1 MLEARITVSPA
12 PDPTSDP
19 TPAPAPAPASIPSKL
34 IDLNILVDLTFL
46 LAFAPALPTKPSQPP
61 LKSILKR
68 KREVVISS
76 DDDDKSDLDD
86 GEKEDL
92 LGDSD
97 YRPGRLLKCKGN
109 RGQFKKAR
117 TE

>member
-1 MLEARITVSPA
+1 LVNMPTLEARITVSPI
-12 PDPTSDP
+12 PNPT
-19 TPAPAPAPASIPSKL
+19 PAPASIPSKL
-34 IDLNILVDLTFL
+34 IDLNILIDLTFL
-46 LAFAPALPTKPSQPP
+46 LAFAPALLTKPLQPP
-61 LKSILKR
+61 LKSILKK

-76 DDDDKSDLDD
+76 DNDDKSDLDN

-92 LGDSD
+92 SGDSN
-97 YRPGRLLKCKGN
+97 YRPGRPLKRKGN

>member
-1 MLEARITVSPA
+1 MDDLPTLEPGIMISPV
-12 PDPTSDP
+12 
-19 TPAPAPAPASIPSKL
+19 PAPAPAPALVPASIASKL
-34 IDLNILVDLTFL
+34 VDLNILVDLTFL
-46 LAFAPALPTKPSQPP
+46 LAFAPAPPTQPP

-76 DDDDKSDLDD
+76 GDDGNSDLDN

-92 LGDSD
+92 PGDGD
-97 YRPGRLLKCKGN
+97 YRPGRRQSRRRGN
-109 RGQFKKAR
+109 RGQFKTAR

>member
-1 MLEARITVSPA
+1 MDDLPTLEPGIMISPV
-12 PDPTSDP
+12 
-19 TPAPAPAPASIPSKL
+19 PAPAPAPALVPASIA
-34 IDLNILVDLTFL
+34 NLTFL
-46 LAFAPALPTKPSQPP
+46 LAFAPAPPTQPP

-76 DDDDKSDLDD
+76 GDDGNSDLDN

-92 LGDSD
+92 PGDGD
-97 YRPGRLLKCKGN
+97 YRPGRRQSRRRGN
-109 RGQFKKAR
+109 RGQFKTAR